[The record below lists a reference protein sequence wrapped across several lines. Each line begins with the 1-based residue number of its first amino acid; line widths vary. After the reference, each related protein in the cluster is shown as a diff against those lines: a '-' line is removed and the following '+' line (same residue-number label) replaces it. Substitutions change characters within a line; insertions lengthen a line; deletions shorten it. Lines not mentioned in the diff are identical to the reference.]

1 MVNCSYVNDAF
12 GWKKKW
18 TGCRKYTNEYFTC
31 VYRYQSNLAK
41 SCLDT
46 ILSIQPKDSS
56 GGGGETRESVVQ
68 RLADDMLDKLPE
80 NYIAHEVN
88 WTNKIILTFHCVS
101 ESSVLCQSRKKSGPL
116 FIEDFL
122 AYKLVFDNKGWTFS
136 FFFISGE
143 GEVTEDGSTVSHE
156 YLLEARNRSNAESD
170 HRCASD
176 TDRSK
181 TGHWRNYHY
190 ERG

>member
-1 MVNCSYVNDAF
+1 MHSAE
-12 GWKKKW
+12 KKNEQ
-18 TGCRKYTNEYFTC
+18 GCRKYTNEYFTC

-88 WTNKIILTFHCVS
+88 WTNKIILMFHCVS

-116 FIEDFL
+116 VIVDFV
-122 AYKLVFDNKGWTFS
+122 AYKLVLEYKG
-136 FFFISGE
+136 
-143 GEVTEDGSTVSHE
+143 
-156 YLLEARNRSNAESD
+156 
-170 HRCASD
+170 
-176 TDRSK
+176 
-181 TGHWRNYHY
+181 
-190 ERG
+190 

>member
-1 MVNCSYVNDAF
+1 MLNCSYVNDAF
-12 GWKKKW
+12 GWKKNEQ
-18 TGCRKYTNEYFTC
+18 GCRKYTNEYFTC

-101 ESSVLCQSRKKSGPL
+101 ESSVLSITEKKWTS
-116 FIEDFL
+116 FFEDFL
-122 AYKLVFDNKGWTFS
+122 AYKLVFDNKGWKFS

-170 HRCASD
+170 NRCAAD

-181 TGHWRNYHY
+181 TGHWRHHHY

>member
-1 MVNCSYVNDAF
+1 MHSAEKQNEQ
-12 GWKKKW
+12 
-18 TGCRKYTNEYFTC
+18 GCRKYTNEYFTC

-88 WTNKIILTFHCVS
+88 WTNKIILAFHCVS
-101 ESSVLCQSRKKSGPL
+101 ESSVLCQ
-116 FIEDFL
+116 
-122 AYKLVFDNKGWTFS
+122 
-136 FFFISGE
+136 
-143 GEVTEDGSTVSHE
+143 
-156 YLLEARNRSNAESD
+156 
-170 HRCASD
+170 
-176 TDRSK
+176 
-181 TGHWRNYHY
+181 
-190 ERG
+190 

>member
-1 MVNCSYVNDAF
+1 MFLNSPCCNNRWKIRARNC
-12 GWKKKW
+12 KKELCEKKNEQ
-18 TGCRKYTNEYFTC
+18 GCRKYTNEYFTC

-88 WTNKIILTFHCVS
+88 
-101 ESSVLCQSRKKSGPL
+101 
-116 FIEDFL
+116 
-122 AYKLVFDNKGWTFS
+122 
-136 FFFISGE
+136 
-143 GEVTEDGSTVSHE
+143 
-156 YLLEARNRSNAESD
+156 
-170 HRCASD
+170 
-176 TDRSK
+176 
-181 TGHWRNYHY
+181 
-190 ERG
+190 

>member
-1 MVNCSYVNDAF
+1 MVNCSYVSDAF
-12 GWKKKW
+12 GLKKNGQ
-18 TGCRKYTNEYFTC
+18 GCRKYTNEYFTC

-88 WTNKIILTFHCVS
+88 
-101 ESSVLCQSRKKSGPL
+101 
-116 FIEDFL
+116 
-122 AYKLVFDNKGWTFS
+122 
-136 FFFISGE
+136 
-143 GEVTEDGSTVSHE
+143 
-156 YLLEARNRSNAESD
+156 
-170 HRCASD
+170 
-176 TDRSK
+176 
-181 TGHWRNYHY
+181 
-190 ERG
+190 

>member
-1 MVNCSYVNDAF
+1 MHSAE
-12 GWKKKW
+12 KKNEQ
-18 TGCRKYTNEYFTC
+18 GCRKYTNEYFTC

-88 WTNKIILTFHCVS
+88 WTNKIIWRFTVYPSLQFFVNDGKKVDLF
-101 ESSVLCQSRKKSGPL
+101 SSRTL
-116 FIEDFL
+116 
-122 AYKLVFDNKGWTFS
+122 
-136 FFFISGE
+136 
-143 GEVTEDGSTVSHE
+143 
-156 YLLEARNRSNAESD
+156 
-170 HRCASD
+170 
-176 TDRSK
+176 
-181 TGHWRNYHY
+181 
-190 ERG
+190 

>member
-1 MVNCSYVNDAF
+1 MHSAE
-12 GWKKKW
+12 KKKW

-101 ESSVLCQSRKKSGPL
+101 ESSVLCQSWKKSGPL

-122 AYKLVFDNKGWTFS
+122 AYKLVFDNKGWKFS
-136 FFFISGE
+136 FFFHFRWRRGYRRWEHCLPWISSWGKKSIE
-143 GEVTEDGSTVSHE
+143 CRE
-156 YLLEARNRSNAESD
+156 
-170 HRCASD
+170 
-176 TDRSK
+176 
-181 TGHWRNYHY
+181 W
-190 ERG
+190 